1 MQPVNGQLMNAP
13 YLLNEIALA
22 LRQYLET
29 GERRTLYLSQFP
41 MTEEDAAHLQSVLGA
56 GSVTIQTSG
65 ENRTIWRE
73 CGIAGV
79 WWGEYYE
86 GPKKVLL
93 RTIEIGPYPELA
105 ITPQDDI
112 ESGLAKLEE
121 GLALRDA

>member
-1 MQPVNGQLMNAP
+1 MQLMNAP
-13 YLLNEIALA
+13 FLLNEIVLA

-41 MTEEDAAHLQSVLGA
+41 MTDDDAAYLQQALGPGA
-56 GSVTIQTSG
+56 ISIQTAG
-65 ENRTIWRE
+65 ENRSVWRE

-112 ESGLAKLEE
+112 AN
-121 GLALRDA
+121 GLALLEERCAAHA